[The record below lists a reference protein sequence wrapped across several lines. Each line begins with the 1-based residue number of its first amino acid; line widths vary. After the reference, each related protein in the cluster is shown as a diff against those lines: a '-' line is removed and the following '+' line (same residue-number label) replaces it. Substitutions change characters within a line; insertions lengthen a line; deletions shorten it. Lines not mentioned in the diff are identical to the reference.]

1 MLGFNAAQINGDD
14 MAGYK
19 KLGLTG
25 GAKIIYDLGEKWFPS
40 MEFLYSQ
47 RGSRN
52 NVFKTSS
59 DNDIHID
66 LKYIEIPIVFT
77 FQDWYIETEGYYKVR
92 VEGGLSYGR
101 LLGKSSS
108 FDALNQA
115 IENIRDNDL
124 SFLLGAGYQ
133 FNRHTGFGLRY
144 TRGITRL
151 YQNTTGDSLSLL
163 GYFLSLR
170 MEYYF

>member
-1 MLGFNAAQINGDD
+1 ALFVLYQSDIFYLYDMRKSTWIAGLLLFTSYFAIAQQFKGAVMLGFNAAQINGDD

-66 LKYIEIPIVFT
+66 LKYIEIP
-77 FQDWYIETEGYYKVR
+77 
-92 VEGGLSYGR
+92 
-101 LLGKSSS
+101 
-108 FDALNQA
+108 
-115 IENIRDNDL
+115 
-124 SFLLGAGYQ
+124 
-133 FNRHTGFGLRY
+133 
-144 TRGITRL
+144 
-151 YQNTTGDSLSLL
+151 
-163 GYFLSLR
+163 
-170 MEYYF
+170 